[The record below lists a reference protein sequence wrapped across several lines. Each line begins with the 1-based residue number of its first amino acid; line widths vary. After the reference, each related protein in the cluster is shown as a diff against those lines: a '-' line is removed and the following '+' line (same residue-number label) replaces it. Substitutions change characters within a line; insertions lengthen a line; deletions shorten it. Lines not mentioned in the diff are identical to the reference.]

1 MPLHRR
7 HRLTLLALA
16 ISAPLGAGGSAR
28 AQTSGDLTLVSE
40 YAGRGI
46 ALHTRPALQLRI
58 EHDTD
63 AGWYGGVFASPVT
76 LEDRKQGQVSVYAGR
91 AQRLASSLSWDA
103 GVTRNTYSRDGRW
116 NYHEFYAGL
125 ALQRLSARLF
135 YSPAY
140 YGEGSSLYLDL
151 SGAYPLTDAL
161 RLAAHVGLLH
171 PLGRYDDVAAR
182 DSADLRIALVM
193 DVGDATVQAG
203 WQARRHTYLPAFPRP
218 HALTASASW
227 HF

>member
-7 HRLTLLALA
+7 HRITLLALA
-16 ISAPLGAGGSAR
+16 ISAALGAGPPAR
-28 AQTSGDLTLVSE
+28 AQTSGDLTVVSE
-40 YAGRGI
+40 YAGRGV

-63 AGWYGGVFASPVT
+63 EGWYGGVFASPVT
-76 LEDRKQGQVSVYAGR
+76 LEDRTQGQLTVYAGR
-91 AQRLASSLSWDA
+91 AQRLTSALSWDA

-116 NYHEFYAGL
+116 NYHELYAGL

-140 YGEGSSLYLDL
+140 YGEGRSLYLDL
-151 SGAYPLTDAL
+151 SGAWPLTDAL
-161 RLAAHVGLLH
+161 RLAAHAGLLR

-182 DSADLRIALVM
+182 ASADLRVALVT
-193 DVGDATVQAG
+193 DVGDATIQAG
-203 WQARRHTYLPAFPRP
+203 WQGRWRTYLPTFPRP
-218 HALTASASW
+218 HAFTASASW